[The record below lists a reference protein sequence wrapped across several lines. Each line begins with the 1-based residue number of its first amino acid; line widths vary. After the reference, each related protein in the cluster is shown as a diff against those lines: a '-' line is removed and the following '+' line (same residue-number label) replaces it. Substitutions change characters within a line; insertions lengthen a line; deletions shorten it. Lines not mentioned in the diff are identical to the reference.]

1 MPSAS
6 DRSNSAAGFGST
18 ASGSSGFFM
27 QLWQWIVFF
36 ALVCCCVGGSI
47 GCVVLGSGKK
57 RGAKKKPKTRALDD
71 RAPTAPLRQDDY
83 RISDPAPMP
92 LTSPLTPMVYA
103 QRVDN
108 SYPAYSGSYPG
119 PMDYAPPASAY
130 PITDYIQTSGYPTSG
145 YPTSSYSSPVPT
157 SSYPVPSYSE
167 PIPTTSYP
175 MPTSYSSPMPSS
187 YPTGSYP
194 GGGYGAS
201 YPTTSYPA
209 NSYPATSSPY
219 PGTSYPASPYY

>member
-119 PMDYAPPASAY
+119 PMDYAAPPASAY
-130 PITDYIQTSGYPTSG
+130 PITDYIPTSG

-157 SSYPVPSYSE
+157 TSYPVPSYAE
-167 PIPTTSYP
+167 PIPTT
-175 MPTSYSSPMPSS
+175 S

-209 NSYPATSSPY
+209 NSYP
-219 PGTSYPASPYY
+219 